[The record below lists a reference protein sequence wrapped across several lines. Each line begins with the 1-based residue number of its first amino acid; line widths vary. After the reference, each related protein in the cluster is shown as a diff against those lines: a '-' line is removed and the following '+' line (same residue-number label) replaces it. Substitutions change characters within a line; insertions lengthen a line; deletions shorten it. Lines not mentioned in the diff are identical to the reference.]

1 MNEERIYQL
10 LGYLVNNNIN
20 ADDYDELM
28 RCLEEATENPALQ
41 SAIDRMWAELSP
53 AQQLR
58 PDESDALY
66 QQITENARFVQ
77 QPIHK
82 KRRWLSYAAAIVL
95 LLATGAGA
103 YLWFTPSGT
112 APLAY
117 KELSVPAGRRLQVR
131 LADGSIVWLK
141 GGSKLRYPAS
151 FTGST
156 RELFLSGEGYFD
168 VTHRD
173 NQPFLVHTGNVTTKV
188 LGTAF
193 NIQAYAQQL
202 TVAVVNGK
210 VSVAEGNT
218 ALGVVVANQLLEYD
232 HQNKRVALRDTIAG
246 NMVAWTKGELILDN
260 VTMEEAAVTIGKWY
274 NVAIVFADPELK
286 RSRFSFSFL
295 HGENIEEVMDMISRL
310 NGFSYHIEGDTINIG
325 HKNSRSGNHND
336 NKR

>member
-20 ADDYDELM
+20 AEDYEELM
-28 RCLEEATENPALQ
+28 QYLEEATEHPALQ
-41 SAIDRMWAELSP
+41 SAIDRIWAELTP
-53 AQQLR
+53 TEQLR

-77 QPIHK
+77 QPIHI
-82 KRRWLSYAAAIVL
+82 KRRWLSYAAVVLL

-103 YLWFTPSGT
+103 YLWFTPSRT
-112 APLAY
+112 AALVY
-117 KELSVPAGRRLQVR
+117 KELTAPPGQRMQLK
-131 LADGSIVWLK
+131 LADGSTVWLK
-141 GGSKLRYPAS
+141 AGSTLRYPAS
-151 FTGST
+151 FTGNT
-156 RELFLSGEGYFD
+156 RELYLRGEGYFD

-173 NQPFLVHTGNVTTKV
+173 NQPFLVHTGGVTTKV

-193 NIQAYAQQL
+193 NIQAYDQQL
-202 TVAVVNGK
+202 TVAVLNGK

-218 ALGVVVANQLLEYD
+218 ALGVIVANQVLEY
-232 HQNKRVALRDTIAG
+232 HPQSKQVALRDTITG

-286 RSRFSFSFL
+286 TSRFSFSFL
-295 HGENIEEVMDMISRL
+295 QGANIEEVMTMICQL
-310 NGFSYHIEGDTINIG
+310 NGFSYHIEGNTITIS
-325 HKNSRSGNHND
+325 KKKPLR
-336 NKR
+336 RQPQR

>member
-10 LGYLVNNNIN
+10 LGYLTNNNIN
-20 ADDYDELM
+20 AEDYDELM
-28 RCLEEATENPALQ
+28 GYLAAATEDAALQ

-58 PDESDALY
+58 PEESDALY
-66 QQITENARFVQ
+66 QQITGNARFVQ

-82 KRRWLSYAAAIVL
+82 KRRWLSYAAAILL
-95 LLATGAGA
+95 LLATGASA
-103 YLWFTPSGT
+103 YLLFTPTRT
-112 APLAY
+112 APVAY
-117 KELSVPAGRRLQVR
+117 RELSVPAGQRQQLK
-131 LADGSIVWLK
+131 LADGSTVWLK
-141 GGSKLRYPAS
+141 GGSTLRYPAS
-151 FTGST
+151 FTGNT
-156 RELFLSGEGYFD
+156 RELFLHGEGYFD

-173 NQPFLVHTGNVTTKV
+173 NQPFLVHTGSVTTKV

-193 NIQAYAQQL
+193 NIQAYDQQL

-218 ALGVVVANQLLEYD
+218 ALGVVVANQLLEY
-232 HQNKRVALRDTIAG
+232 HPQNKQVALRDTIAG

-286 RSRFSFSFL
+286 KSRFSFSFL
-295 HGENIEEVMDMISRL
+295 HGENIGEVMNMISQL
-310 NGFSYHIEGDTINIG
+310 NGFSYHIEGNIITISQ
-325 HKNSRSGNHND
+325 KKPLR
-336 NKR
+336 RQPQR